1 MCYNVLDCAVLC
13 GFGCDEK
20 SGVRDV
26 LVMRVGRGRGRG
38 RVRVQSCQAKLCER
52 TKRGCLWTASAVV
65 NEWQARSG
73 AILWKGKCRPV
84 W

>member
-1 MCYNVLDCAVLC
+1 MPEILLSFCICFSWRDSSPAAADVEAMIVCGGVVVVVAV
-13 GFGCDEK
+13 F
-20 SGVRDV
+20 
-26 LVMRVGRGRGRG
+26 
-38 RVRVQSCQAKLCER
+38 VQSCQAKLCER

-73 AILWKGKCRPV
+73 AILSKGKCRPV